1 METQREYEKKTS
13 KYKKINLEINQDIF
27 DFIIL
32 QAKKE
37 NKTIKKITN
46 EILLLGWLKYQN
58 Q

>member
-1 METQREYEKKTS
+1 MEIKKEYEKKIS

>member
-1 METQREYEKKTS
+1 MEIKKEYEKKMS

>member
-46 EILLLGWLKYQN
+46 EILLFGWIKYQSK
-58 Q
+58 